1 MHFGCCPG
9 RTIGKIGYFA
19 LIGLLAILLAG
30 PALGLLSLLLSI
42 VLAVFSV
49 ALTVF
54 VVILP
59 FAILGFVIVAPIQ
72 AVRTG
77 KPIEWNR
84 LGAICKSLWRG
95 SLGAALWCWR
105 KLLQFV
111 HFLRRKV
118 AALSIYVRVVFWEV
132 VCGACVGGFLG
143 GMVALH
149 DLDKP
154 EIIIGAALGA
164 ILGALVGAS
173 RVDVKDATF
182 NSPAEAAQ

>member
-1 MHFGCCPG
+1 MQLVGCPG
-9 RTIGKIGYFA
+9 RTIGKIAYFA

-30 PALGLLSLLLSI
+30 PVLGLLSLLLSI
-42 VLAVFSV
+42 VLAVFSI

-59 FAILGFVIVAPIQ
+59 FAVLGFMIMAPIQ
-72 AVRTG
+72 AVRSG

-84 LGAICKSLWRG
+84 LGVICRNLWRG

-105 KLLQFV
+105 KMMQFV

-118 AALSIYVRVVFWEV
+118 AALSIYVRLVFWEV
-132 VCGACVGGFLG
+132 VCGALVGGFMG
-143 GMVALH
+143 GMVAFNDYQKL
-149 DLDKP
+149 
-154 EIIIGAALGA
+154 EILIGAALGA

-173 RVDVKDATF
+173 RMDVKETTF
-182 NSPAEAAQ
+182 NSPAEPAQ

>member
-30 PALGLLSLLLSI
+30 PVLGLLSVLLSI
-42 VLAVFSV
+42 VLAVFSI

-59 FAILGFVIVAPIQ
+59 FAILGFVIMAPIQ
-72 AVRTG
+72 AARSG

-84 LGAICKSLWRG
+84 LGVMCKNLWRG
-95 SLGAALWCWR
+95 SLGTALWCWR
-105 KLLQFV
+105 KLVQFV

-118 AALSIYVRVVFWEV
+118 AALSIYVRLVFWEV
-132 VCGACVGGFLG
+132 VCGACVGGFMG
-143 GMVALH
+143 GMVAFH
-149 DLDKP
+149 DHQKP
-154 EIIIGAALGA
+154 EILIGAALGA

-173 RVDVKDATF
+173 RMEVKEPTY
-182 NSPAEAAQ
+182 NSPAEPAQ

>member
-9 RTIGKIGYFA
+9 RTIAKIGYFA

-30 PALGLLSLLLSI
+30 PVLGLLSILLSI
-42 VLAVFSV
+42 VLAIFSI
-49 ALTVF
+49 ALTIF

-59 FAILGFVIVAPIQ
+59 FAVLGFVIMAPIQ
-72 AVRTG
+72 AATSGRPV
-77 KPIEWNR
+77 EWRR
-84 LGAICKSLWRG
+84 LGVMCKNLWRG

-105 KLLQFV
+105 KLHQFV
-111 HFLRRKV
+111 HLLRRKV

-132 VCGACVGGFLG
+132 VCGAFVGGFLG

-149 DLDKP
+149 DPDKP

-182 NSPAEAAQ
+182 NSPAETV

>member
-9 RTIGKIGYFA
+9 RTIGKIAYFA
-19 LIGLLAILLAG
+19 LIGLLAILLAC

-72 AVRTG
+72 ALRSG

-84 LGAICKSLWRG
+84 LGAICKNVWNG

-132 VCGACVGGFLG
+132 VCGAFVGGFLG

-154 EIIIGAALGA
+154 EILIGALIGA
-164 ILGALVGAS
+164 ILGAVVATS
-173 RVDVKDATF
+173 RLELQEPALG
-182 NSPAEAAQ
+182 SPAESAQ

>member
-9 RTIGKIGYFA
+9 RTIGKIAYFA

-72 AVRTG
+72 ALRSG

-84 LGAICKSLWRG
+84 LGAICKNVWNG

-149 DLDKP
+149 DPDKP

>member
-30 PALGLLSLLLSI
+30 PVLGLLSLLLSI

-72 AVRTG
+72 ALRSG

-84 LGAICKSLWRG
+84 LGAICKNLWRG
-95 SLGAALWCWR
+95 SLGTALWCWR
-105 KLLQFV
+105 KLVQFV

-132 VCGACVGGFLG
+132 VCGAFVGGFLG